1 MKETIKNSD
10 ISIELKESYLDYALS
25 VIISRA
31 LPDVRDG
38 LKPVQRRILYVMKE
52 LGLWPNEKF
61 TKCANIV
68 GNTIARYH
76 PHGDQA
82 VYESLVRLAQDFS
95 MRYSLVIGQGNFG
108 SIDGD
113 PPAAYRYT
121 EAKLSQF
128 AVEMLADIE
137 KESVDF
143 RPNYDNTRKEP
154 VVLPSKIPQL
164 ILNGSLGIAVGMAT
178 NIPPH
183 NITEVLLAVKEL
195 IKNPDL
201 KINELLNII
210 KGPDFPTGGVIY
222 GKKTLFEAYKTGKG
236 SIVIRG
242 KVKVE
247 ETSRGLKRIVITE
260 IPWQTNKAELTRQIA
275 NLSVE
280 KIIPQIKE
288 VRDES
293 NKEGIRVVIEISE
306 KDDKIISNIINKL
319 YRLTDLQKNYYFN
332 FIALEN
338 GLQPKLFNLKELL
351 LSWINHRREVIRRRT
366 KYDLEKT
373 KERIEILEGFKKALQ
388 NIDLVI
394 RIIRKSKDKQE
405 AKKNLISKL
414 KINDRQAEAILEM
427 PLRTLTSLEVKK
439 IIDELNEK
447 LKLKAEL
454 ETILKYPKKI
464 DEIIIK
470 ESDDLIK
477 KYQDK
482 RRTEIIYED
491 LAFIKTEEEVIDED
505 IILFINNKK
514 FVKSYKLDTPI
525 EKIVK
530 NKEELGKLFIVNT
543 REKIL
548 GYSTKGKIYS
558 VPVKEFYE
566 NNKYFES
573 NIKLEKN
580 DHILDVFRQE
590 NKKYLFMVTKFGL
603 GKKIEAENIL
613 NIKRS
618 GVQIIK
624 LLNNDS
630 LLKVLYTDKEN
641 ILIFTKN
648 GFALNIKEGIPIQ
661 GKSSKGVRIIK
672 LDQNDEIFNASLINK
687 DFVLILFE
695 NGFVKKFPVKE
706 INPQKRG
713 GKGIKIFDIKEKI
726 GNPVYIDIVN
736 NGDKILISNEKIEIV
751 SVSDIKEIK
760 RTNQPIK
767 ISDSIKYASLI

>member
-137 KESVDF
+137 KESIDF

-164 ILNGSLGIAVGMAT
+164 LLNGSLGIAVGMAT

-242 KVKVE
+242 KVKIE

-293 NKEGIRVVIEISE
+293 NKEGIRVVIEISQ
-306 KDDKIISNIINKL
+306 KDDKIISNIINKI

-491 LAFIKTEEEVIDED
+491 LTFIKTEEEVIDED

-514 FVKSYKLDTPI
+514 LVKSYKLDTPI

-590 NKKYLFMVTKFGL
+590 NKKYLFIVTKFGL

-648 GFALNIKEGIPIQ
+648 GFALNIKEGIPVQ

-687 DFVLILFE
+687 DFVLVLFE

-767 ISDSIKYASLI
+767 ISYSIKYASLI

>member
-137 KESVDF
+137 KESIDF

-164 ILNGSLGIAVGMAT
+164 LLNGSLGIAVGMAT

-242 KVKVE
+242 RVKVE

-306 KDDKIISNIINKL
+306 KNDKIISNIINKL

-427 PLRTLTSLEVKK
+427 PLRTLTSLEFKK

-491 LAFIKTEEEVIDED
+491 LAFIKTEEEIIDED

-514 FVKSYKLDTPI
+514 LVKSYKLDTPI

-590 NKKYLFMVTKFGL
+590 NKKYLFIVTKFGL

-648 GFALNIKEGIPIQ
+648 GFALNIKEGIPVQ

-687 DFVLILFE
+687 DFVLVLFE
-695 NGFVKKFPVKE
+695 NGFAKKFPVKE

-736 NGDKILISNEKIEIV
+736 NGDKILISNEK
-751 SVSDIKEIK
+751 
-760 RTNQPIK
+760 
-767 ISDSIKYASLI
+767 Y

>member
-1 MKETIKNSD
+1 MKETIRNSD

-137 KESVDF
+137 KESIDF

-164 ILNGSLGIAVGMAT
+164 LLNGSLGIAVGMAT

-242 KVKVE
+242 RVKVE

-306 KDDKIISNIINKL
+306 KNDKIISNIINKL

-491 LAFIKTEEEVIDED
+491 LAFIKTEEEIIDED

-514 FVKSYKLDTPI
+514 LVKSYKLDTPI

-530 NKEELGKLFIVNT
+530 NKEELGKFFIVNT

-590 NKKYLFMVTKFGL
+590 NKKYLFIVTKFGL

-648 GFALNIKEGIPIQ
+648 GFALNIKEGIPVQ

-687 DFVLILFE
+687 DFVLVLFE
-695 NGFVKKFPVKE
+695 NGFAKKFPVKE

>member
-137 KESVDF
+137 KESIDF

-164 ILNGSLGIAVGMAT
+164 LLNGSLGIAVGMAT

-236 SIVIRG
+236 SIVVRG
-242 KVKVE
+242 RVKIE

-306 KDDKIISNIINKL
+306 KNDKIISNIINKL

-394 RIIRKSKDKQE
+394 RIIRKSKDKPE

-491 LAFIKTEEEVIDED
+491 LTFIKTEEEVIDED

-514 FVKSYKLDTPI
+514 LVKSYKLDTPI

-590 NKKYLFMVTKFGL
+590 NKKYLFIVTKFGL

-687 DFVLILFE
+687 DFVLVLFE

-713 GKGIKIFDIKEKI
+713 GRGIKIFDIKEKI

>member
-137 KESVDF
+137 KESIDF

-164 ILNGSLGIAVGMAT
+164 LLNGSLGIAVGMAT

-242 KVKVE
+242 KVKIE

-293 NKEGIRVVIEISE
+293 NKEGIRVVIEISQ
-306 KDDKIISNIINKL
+306 KDDKIISNIINKI

-491 LAFIKTEEEVIDED
+491 LTFIKTEEEVIDED

-514 FVKSYKLDTPI
+514 LVKSYKLDTPI

-590 NKKYLFMVTKFGL
+590 NKKYLFIVTKFGL

-648 GFALNIKEGIPIQ
+648 GFALNIKEGIPVQ

-687 DFVLILFE
+687 DFVLVLFE

-706 INPQKRG
+706 INPQKRS

>member
-95 MRYSLVIGQGNFG
+95 MRYPLVIGQGNFG
-108 SIDGD
+108 SVDGD

-137 KESVDF
+137 KESIDF

-164 ILNGSLGIAVGMAT
+164 LLNGSLGIAVGMAT

-236 SIVIRG
+236 SFVIRG
-242 KVKVE
+242 RIRVE

-306 KDDKIISNIINKL
+306 KNDKIISNIINKL

-491 LAFIKTEEEVIDED
+491 LTFIKTEEEIIDED

-514 FVKSYKLDTPI
+514 LVKSYKLDTPI

-590 NKKYLFMVTKFGL
+590 NKKYLFIVTKFGL

-648 GFALNIKEGIPIQ
+648 GFALNIKEGIPVQ

-687 DFVLILFE
+687 DFVLVLFE

>member
-137 KESVDF
+137 KESIDF

-164 ILNGSLGIAVGMAT
+164 LLNGSLGIAVGMAT

-242 KVKVE
+242 KVKIE

-306 KDDKIISNIINKL
+306 KDDKIISNIINKI

-491 LAFIKTEEEVIDED
+491 LTFIKTEEEVIDED

-514 FVKSYKLDTPI
+514 LVKSYKLDTPI

-590 NKKYLFMVTKFGL
+590 NKKYLFIVTKFGL

-648 GFALNIKEGIPIQ
+648 GFALNIKESIPVQ

-687 DFVLILFE
+687 DFVLVLFE